1 MSSLLRV
8 GVIGAG
14 RIGKVHARTLSSQV
28 PGVTVTMLSDVVEE
42 AARSLADQCGIKT
55 VVGDYHEILGSKDI
69 DAVVICS
76 STDTH
81 ATIIEEAA
89 NAGKHIFCEKPIA
102 LELDRIDRALSAVE
116 KAGVILMVGFNRRYD
131 LGNRELRE
139 AVVSGRIGTPEMC
152 IINSRDPAPPPISYV
167 KVSGGLFLD
176 MMIHDFDL
184 SRFLLGD
191 EPEEVFAFGNCQV
204 DPEIGKVGDVD
215 TAMVSIRFKKGAL
228 CHIDNSRRAVYGYDQ
243 RAEVFGSAGHAFTKN
258 MHNHNAV
265 VGGVDGYGEPAIYN
279 FFMERYM
286 PAYEAEGRVFA
297 ECVKEGRTPPSSGYD
312 GRISVLMGYAAM
324 RSLKENRPVRIEE
337 VDKK

>member
-14 RIGKVHARTLSSQV
+14 RIGKVHARTLSSGV
-28 PGVTVTMLSDVVEE
+28 PGVEVTMLSDVVED
-42 AARSLADQCGIKT
+42 AAKSLAADCGIKT
-55 VVGDYHEILGSKDI
+55 VVADYHEILKSKDV
-69 DAVVICS
+69 DAVAICS

-102 LELDRIDRALSAVE
+102 LELAKIDQALAAVE
-116 KAGVILMVGFNRRYD
+116 KNKVILMVGFNRRYD
-131 LGNRELRE
+131 LGNRKVRE
-139 AVVSGRIGTPEMC
+139 AVTSGAIGTPEMC
-152 IINSRDPAPPPISYV
+152 IINSRDPAPPPLAYV

-184 SRFLLGD
+184 ARFLLGD
-191 EPEEVFAFGNCQV
+191 EPEEVFAYGNCQV

-215 TAMVSIRFKKGAL
+215 TAIVSIKFKKGAL

-243 RAEVFGSAGHAFTKN
+243 RAEVFGSKGHAFTKN
-258 MHNHNAV
+258 MHDHNAV
-265 VGGVDGYGEPAIYN
+265 IGRVDGYSEPPIYN

-286 PAYEAEGRVFA
+286 PAYEEEGKVFA
-297 ECVKEGRTPPSSGYD
+297 ECVKSGKTPPSGGYD
-312 GRISVLMGYAAM
+312 GRISVLMGYAAIK
-324 RSLKENRPVRIEE
+324 SLKENRPVRIEE
-337 VDKK
+337 VDK